1 VYYAWLVNDVPADV
15 SGGSQTM
22 TVYRDAVINT
32 DTNQCVGGEIV
43 QNPDPGSSSF
53 QMQPDFSWQ
62 FNFQANLDN
71 GDPLEVDGASETYC
85 LTVTLTNGVV
95 AAQPQSG
102 YVNLRPNKM

>member
-1 VYYAWLVNDVPADV
+1 
-15 SGGSQTM
+15 M

-71 GDPLEVDGASETYC
+71 GDPLEVLGASEAYC

-95 AAQPQSG
+95 MAQPQSG
-102 YVNLRPNKM
+102 YVNLRPNKK